1 MKNLSKRI
9 VDDKTGLSYTLHGD
23 YYFPDLT
30 IPETDQKPI
39 GRYGRMRLHYLR
51 EHRPGLYTRLIL
63 SGKLYDHLAEI
74 DETSRERMDR
84 MIPQMAQAEGINE
97 ALKARDP
104 MAWVGQMN
112 NIHHRAEETIL
123 TELIH
128 A

>member
-1 MKNLSKRI
+1 MKNLSKQI

-23 YYFPDLT
+23 YYFPELT

-51 EHRPGLYTRLIL
+51 EHCPGLYTRLIL
-63 SGKLYDHLAEI
+63 SGELYEHLAEI

-97 ALKARDP
+97 ILKARDP

-112 NIHHRAEETIL
+112 ALKHQAEEIIL
-123 TELIH
+123 YELIYG
-128 A
+128 

>member
-30 IPETDQKPI
+30 IPATDQKPM

-51 EHRPGLYTRLIL
+51 EHCPGLYTRLLL

-74 DETSRERMDR
+74 DETSREKMDR
-84 MIPQMAQAEGINE
+84 MIPQMAQAAGINE

-112 NIHHRAEETIL
+112 ALKHQAEEIIL
-123 TELIH
+123 HELIYG
-128 A
+128 

>member
-1 MKNLSKRI
+1 MKNLSKQI
-9 VDDKTGLSYTLHGD
+9 VDDKTDLSYTLHGD
-23 YYFPDLT
+23 YYIPDLT

-51 EHRPGLYTRLIL
+51 EHRPVLYTRLIL

-84 MIPQMAQAEGINE
+84 MIPQMAQAEDINE
-97 ALKARDP
+97 MLKARDP

-112 NIHHRAEETIL
+112 ALKHQAEEIIL
-123 TELIH
+123 HELIYG
-128 A
+128 

>member
-9 VDDKTGLSYTLHGD
+9 VDDKTGLNYTLHGD
-23 YYFPDLT
+23 YYIPDLT
-30 IPETDQKPI
+30 ISETDQKPMS
-39 GRYGRMRLHYLR
+39 RYGRMRLYYLR

-84 MIPQMAQAEGINE
+84 MIPQMAQADDINE
-97 ALKARDP
+97 MLKARDP

-112 NIHHRAEETIL
+112 ALKHQAEEIIL
-123 TELIH
+123 HELIYG
-128 A
+128 

>member
-1 MKNLSKRI
+1 MRNLSKRI
-9 VDDKTGLSYTLHGD
+9 VDDKNGLSYTLHGE
-23 YYFPDLT
+23 YYFPELT

-63 SGKLYDHLAEI
+63 SGKLYEHLAEI

-84 MIPQMAQAEGINE
+84 MIPQMARAEGINE
-97 ALKARDP
+97 MLKARDP

-112 NIHHRAEETIL
+112 ALKHHAEEVIL
-123 TELIH
+123 NELIYG
-128 A
+128 

>member
-9 VDDKTGLSYTLHGD
+9 VDDKTGLNYTLHGD
-23 YYFPDLT
+23 YYIPDLT

-51 EHRPGLYTRLIL
+51 EHRPVLYTRLIL

-74 DETSRERMDR
+74 DDASRERMDR

-97 ALKARDP
+97 ALRARDP

-112 NIHHRAEETIL
+112 ALKHQAEEVIL
-123 TELIH
+123 NELIYG
-128 A
+128 